1 MTKGQFD
8 IHQTITDKI
17 IAAIEA
23 GAGEFI
29 MPWHRKKSGLKP
41 RNVLTGN
48 HYQGINILA
57 LWIEAQGSGFS
68 SNLWG
73 TYRQW
78 AEKGAQVKKGAKASH
93 VVFYKEITVDAD
105 EETEDERTRLF
116 ARATPVFNADQ
127 VDGWTDPDPVVPV
140 AADPVEFLP
149 EAERFIT
156 ATGARITHGGGR
168 AYYSPSTDSIQM
180 PERSAF
186 TGSPTSTPTE
196 AYYSTLC
203 HELTHWSGAKGRCDR
218 DLTDRFGSQ
227 AYAMEELVAELG
239 AAFLSAE
246 LGVSTEPRADHAQYL
261 ANWLQVLRNDKRAI
275 FTAASAASNATA
287 YLLGLGRP

>member
-1 MTKGQFD
+1 MTKSQFD
-8 IHQTITDKI
+8 IHQTITNKI

-29 MPWHRKKSGLKP
+29 MPWHRTKSGLKP

-48 HYQGINILA
+48 PYQGINILA
-57 LWIEAQGSGFS
+57 LWVEAQGSGFS

-93 VVFYKEITVDAD
+93 VVFYKEIAVDTDD
-105 EETEDERTRLF
+105 EAENERTRLF

-127 VDGWTDPDPVVPV
+127 VDGWTDPDPVPV
-140 AADPVEFLP
+140 AAEPVAVLRV
-149 EAERFIT
+149 AEQFIA
-156 ATGARITHGGGR
+156 ATGARIVHGGSR
-168 AYYSPSTDSIQM
+168 AFYSPSTDVIQI

-186 TGSPTSTPTE
+186 TGSPTSSPSE

-218 DLTDRFGSQ
+218 DLTGRFGSQ

-239 AAFLSAE
+239 AAFLSTE
-246 LGVSTEPRADHAQYL
+246 LGVSTEPRADHAHYL
-261 ANWLQVLRNDKRAI
+261 ANWLQVLKNDKRAI
-275 FTAASAASNATA
+275 FTAASAASKATA
-287 YLLGLGRP
+287 FLQGLNRP